1 VPAGFHHR
9 SVSKRHRSNAK
20 QMRHAGTEAEAAMWR
35 LLRHRRLVGF
45 KFRRQVPLEGFI
57 LDFVCFDRRIVIEVD
72 GSQHFSSQRDQ
83 MRDSKLA
90 REGFR
95 VLRYWNN
102 DVLQRPTSV
111 LEDIFEHLTTDQH

>member
-9 SVSKRHRSNAK
+9 SIPKRTRSNAR
-20 QMRHAGTEAEAAMWR
+20 QMRHAATDAEAATWR

-57 LDFVCFDRRIVIEVD
+57 LDFVCFDREIVIEVD

-83 MRDSKLA
+83 TRDSKLD

-95 VLRYWNN
+95 VLGYWNN
-102 DVLQRPTSV
+102 DVLQRPTTV
-111 LEDIFEHLTTDQH
+111 LEDIFEHLTKDQH

>member
-1 VPAGFHHR
+1 
-9 SVSKRHRSNAK
+9 
-20 QMRHAGTEAEAAMWR
+20 MRHDATQAEAAVWR

-57 LDFVCFDRRIVIEVD
+57 LDFVCFDRKIVIEVD

-83 MRDSKLA
+83 MRDSRLA
-90 REGFR
+90 RESFR

-102 DVLQRPTSV
+102 DVLQRPISV
-111 LEDIFEHLTTDQH
+111 LEDIFEHLANDQH